1 MIKTHIPAARLTPVL
16 LGRASGLTQAEI
28 DGHFAEIGLM
38 RSRTPV

>member
-1 MIKTHIPAARLTPVL
+1 MTKTGTSNARLTPVS
-16 LGRASGLTQAEI
+16 LGQASGLTRAEI